1 MEKSSTLSATFTG
14 HTDWVMAVTWSPDDR
29 RLISSGADHSVRI
42 WDVGTRN
49 LLKVLNGHEDVV
61 YYAEELLSGRIY
73 HHLWIQ

>member
-1 MEKSSTLSATFTG
+1 
-14 HTDWVMAVTWSPDDR
+14 MAVTWSPDDR

-61 YYAEELLSGRIY
+61 YYAEELLEWANFIIIY
-73 HHLWIQ
+73 GYNNQTVAN